1 MAAASHGGAAIV
13 SSAAGLLDKAVR
25 SQRREQLQMALW
37 SLRVAACQP
46 VGALEHA
53 ATKQPD
59 GPTMLPNVVGD
70 VHKANADCPRRKIDA
85 ATRH

>member
-37 SLRVAACQP
+37 S
-46 VGALEHA
+46 
-53 ATKQPD
+53 
-59 GPTMLPNVVGD
+59 
-70 VHKANADCPRRKIDA
+70 PRGSSVPA
-85 ATRH
+85 SGCA